1 VGTTAG
7 LTEDRETSPG
17 SFPEGAQSALENAPG
32 SARVRVTRRALF
44 ARDLSVWGFELM
56 CAGVRSADLAAE
68 SGPESSS
75 GAASQE
81 YERSVEHALSAE
93 VQLLNA
99 LAELGVKPL
108 VADKTALITVT
119 RDTLLGRLPLPASEG
134 TVLVLRVEAG
144 DVDREL
150 LEAADERLDEGFRLA
165 LSGELWLPEAVPLL
179 ERAMLIRVPF
189 TQLPLGVLDRI
200 GRRPR
205 GQQLWVDGVDQP
217 EDFPNT
223 RPFGP
228 NYVSGDFLLRPSPVE
243 GRRAPRNLSVLMEL
257 MTKLRQPDIGF
268 AEIESILRR
277 DAGLSVTLLRFLN
290 SAGFGLRVQV
300 SNIRQA
306 VALLGLSEFSKWVTL
321 VGLGE
326 ASYKP
331 NEVLITALIRA
342 KTCELMASGN
352 PHPGLGRPSSGM
364 AFMVGL
370 FSLLDALL
378 DQPLEVVLK
387 DLPVSESLRNALLEH
402 AGLEGEI
409 LAAVLDFERG
419 LLPETQ
425 PRDTADLYECW
436 QRAVEWADGLRSA
449 LPEPRSVPV
458 PRSRR

>member
-1 VGTTAG
+1 MGSAVE
-7 LTEDRETSPG
+7 LTEERAIAESV
-17 SFPEGAQSALENAPG
+17 
-32 SARVRVTRRALF
+32 ARVRVTRRALF

-56 CAGVRSADLAAE
+56 YAGAPPSDEEEAE
-68 SGPESSS
+68 SGRVNL
-75 GAASQE
+75 G
-81 YERSVEHALSAE
+81 VE

-119 RDTLLGRLPLPASEG
+119 RDTMLGRMPLPASEG
-134 TVLVLRVEAG
+134 TVLVLRVQAG

-150 LEAADERLDEGFRLA
+150 VEAADERLDDGFRLA
-165 LSGELWLPEAVPLL
+165 LSGELWSADAAPLL
-179 ERAMLIRVPF
+179 ERATIIRIPF
-189 TQLPLGVLDRI
+189 AQLTLGVLDRI

-205 GQQLWVDGVDQP
+205 AQQLWIDGVDQP
-217 EDFPNT
+217 EDFPST
-223 RPFGP
+223 RPYGP
-228 NYVSGDFLLRPSPVE
+228 HYVSGDFLLKPSPVE
-243 GRRAPRNLSVLMEL
+243 GRRAPRDLHVLMEL
-257 MTKLRQPDIGF
+257 MTKLRQPDVGF

-342 KTCELMASGN
+342 KTCELMVSG
-352 PHPGLGRPSSGM
+352 GKSRPVNSVGSGM
-364 AFMVGL
+364 AFMAGL

-378 DQPLEVVLK
+378 DQPLETVLK
-387 DLPVSESLRNALLEH
+387 DLPVADSLRNALLEH
-402 AGLEGEI
+402 SGVEGEI

-419 LLPETQ
+419 LLPETA
-425 PRDTADLYECW
+425 PLDTADLYECW
-436 QRAVEWADGLRSA
+436 QQAVAWADGLRSS
-449 LPEPRSVPV
+449 LPGRSSAPA

>member
-1 VGTTAG
+1 MGWNGGPVSTTAG
-7 LTEDRETSPG
+7 LTEERETSPSSTPAISSG
-17 SFPEGAQSALENAPG
+17 VAETGTAH
-32 SARVRVTRRALF
+32 VRVTRRALF

-56 CAGVRSADLAAE
+56 CAPPHSLT
-68 SGPESSS
+68 
-75 GAASQE
+75 
-81 YERSVEHALSAE
+81 AE

-108 VADKTALITVT
+108 VADKTALISVT
-119 RDTLLGRLPLPASEG
+119 RDTLLGRLPLPASES
-134 TVLVLRVEAG
+134 TVLVLRIEAR
-144 DVDREL
+144 DVDRDL
-150 LEAADERLDEGFRLA
+150 IEAADERLDDGFRLA
-165 LSGELWLPEAVPLL
+165 LSGELWSPEAAPLL

-200 GRRPR
+200 GRRPK

-217 EDFPNT
+217 EDFPST
-223 RPFGP
+223 RPYGP
-228 NYVSGDFLLRPSPVE
+228 NFVSGDFLLKPSPVE

-257 MTKLRQPDIGF
+257 MTKMRQPDVGF
-268 AEIESILRR
+268 AELESILRR

-300 SNIRQA
+300 SSIRQA

-331 NEVLITALIRA
+331 NEVLITALTRA
-342 KTCELMASGN
+342 KTCELMAAGTGGRTVNSGVT
-352 PHPGLGRPSSGM
+352 GM

-378 DQPLEVVLK
+378 DQPLETVLK
-387 DLPVSESLRNALLEH
+387 DLPVADSLRNALLEH
-402 AGLEGEI
+402 AGFEGEI
-409 LAAVLDFERG
+409 LATVLDFERG
-419 LLPETQ
+419 LLPDFP
-425 PRDTADLYECW
+425 PRDSADLYECW
-436 QRAVEWADGLRSA
+436 QKAVAWADGLRGA
-449 LPEPRSVPV
+449 LPEPRSVPA